1 MKSKCILCKH
11 EEVLPQN
18 EPCVT
23 CMSGLGFERLRF
35 EPIEEL
41 GTTEH
46 PKADE

>member
-23 CMSGLGFERLRF
+23 CMSGKGNERLKF
-35 EPIEEL
+35 EPKEI